1 MLSRCEDL
9 SNLAVKMPDYLG
21 KDQRKTH
28 DDDEKEDAP
37 IKGNF
42 DMFQSFERNGI

>member
-1 MLSRCEDL
+1 
-9 SNLAVKMPDYLG
+9 MPDYLG

-42 DMFQSFERNGI
+42 YMFQSFEINGIWATFLTRSQEICFQ